1 MVASRTAFLFLMK
14 DVRVQWR
21 DFSVPN
27 RCNVGLLDFGLTPKP
42 QSFYCRQNLERG
54 ASNFSKRDSRTGV
67 GTVCK
72 VMAEHGV
79 EGLN

>member
-1 MVASRTAFLFLMK
+1 MDLLLFRNPRL
-14 DVRVQWR
+14 R

-27 RCNVGLLDFGLTPKP
+27 RGNVGLLDFGLMPKP
-42 QSFYCRQNLERG
+42 QSFCCRQNLERG